1 MRALIVGGSLGG
13 LMSGIELRAA
23 GVVVS
28 IHERSDRVLDD
39 RGAGIVMQPG
49 TLGILTGRCGLKEN
63 QTGVW
68 LRFRQYLGKDGAI
81 ELHQAMPQLMTS

>member
-13 LMSGIELRAA
+13 LMGGIELRAA
-23 GVVVS
+23 GVAVS

-63 QTGVW
+63 QTGYGCDFASISK
-68 LRFRQYLGKDGAI
+68 RMARSNFIKPCRN
-81 ELHQAMPQLMTS
+81 

>member
-49 TLGILTGRCGLKEN
+49 TLGILTVRCGLKEKN
-63 QTGVW
+63 RGMA
-68 LRFRQYLGKDGAI
+68 AI
-81 ELHQAMPQLMTS
+81 SPVSQKGWRDSNFIKPCLN